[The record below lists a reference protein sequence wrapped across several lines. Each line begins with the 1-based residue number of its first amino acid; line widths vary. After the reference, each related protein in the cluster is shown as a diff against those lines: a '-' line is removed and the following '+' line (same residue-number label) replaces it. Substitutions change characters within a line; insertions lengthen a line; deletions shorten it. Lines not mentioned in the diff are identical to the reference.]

1 MTSGMWSWKLKST
14 LECVITHLLNVAAP
28 KIIGSDVV
36 VIDMSWIGR
45 ASNNFKWLKRL

>member
-1 MTSGMWSWKLKST
+1 MTSGLWSWKLKSA

-36 VIDMSWIGR
+36 VLDMSWIGR
-45 ASNNFKWLKRL
+45 VAHIF